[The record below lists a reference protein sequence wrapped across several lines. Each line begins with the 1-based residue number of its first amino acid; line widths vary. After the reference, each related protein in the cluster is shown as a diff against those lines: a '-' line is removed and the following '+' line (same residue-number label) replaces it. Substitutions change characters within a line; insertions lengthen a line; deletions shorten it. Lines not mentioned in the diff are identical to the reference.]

1 MPSLQLYSVFL
12 ISLIVRIEARLIRN
26 RFHNRFRTWVQ
37 IDQQQHRHQHIWAL
51 LVAGSNTWQNYRHQ
65 ADVCHAYHILRN
77 HGVPEQRIITMMYD
91 DIANNSQN
99 RYPGKIFNRPNGMDV
114 YEGVKIDY
122 KGHNVTK
129 SNFLAILEGNKTGVT
144 GGNGRVIES
153 TSEDHIFVYFSDHG
167 GYGLIGFPFETLSVV
182 DLNNTLIRMHRAKH
196 FKHLVF
202 YMEACESGSMFE
214 SLPDNVDIYANT
226 AANALESSFACYCDN
241 GMGLPC
247 LGDEFSVNWMED
259 SDTEDLRSETLQ
271 RQYETVRDKT
281 QLSDVMQYGNLS
293 IADAVVGAFQGWR
306 RSPRQIIYDNKEL
319 DGVMWP
325 VREIPL
331 LSLERVL
338 DTEVTSNGKEAIQR
352 KIQRLLKKRD
362 YLDSFVEALVDDLIP
377 NRVIRE
383 RVLNDHPDLLTQPL
397 CFDTVVKMFSR
408 VCFDFSRNPYALKF
422 SYVLANLCEELI
434 DTTLIVNRMVDICE
448 EVEITG
454 VH

>member
-12 ISLIVRIEARLIRN
+12 ISLIVRIETRLIRN
-26 RFHNRFRTWVQ
+26 RFHNRFRTWVQIDQQQHRHQHIWALLVAGSNTWQNYRHQRSKRIPVELDCSRMFLYETLECSTISRVQ

-91 DIANNSQN
+91 DIANNS
-99 RYPGKIFNRPNGMDV
+99 
-114 YEGVKIDY
+114 
-122 KGHNVTK
+122 H
-129 SNFLAILEGNKTGVT
+129 
-144 GGNGRVIES
+144 
-153 TSEDHIFVYFSDHG
+153 DHG